1 MIAHLRHEEQRLHIT
16 LLEHIFQFC
25 RAVYRVDR
33 DQHQPGFS
41 GGKLKQK
48 PFRQVGRP
56 HRDVISL
63 LQAQRHQPAR
73 HCINARLVF
82 RVIPANIQRAAKFR
96 IARVDHSFAAGNFVG
111 AVI

>member
-63 LQAQRHQPAR
+63 LQTKRHQPTR
-73 HCINARLVF
+73 YRVNARAIF
-82 RVIPANIQRAAKFR
+82 RVIPANIQRASKFR
-96 IARVDHSFAAGNFVG
+96 IARVDDGFATGNFVG
-111 AVI
+111 AAI